1 MVSEKRLDVTKL
13 EELNVKELKDV
24 AHEIGITKISKKS
37 NIVLLEEIKSVARV
51 FIAGQG
57 DIKAK
62 YNMYLLKFILFI
74 GPCHTYIQQRGKTAG
89 FQDCHC
95 PHRFKICTKMQA
107 AQETVSDPSNIIHS
121 M

>member
-1 MVSEKRLDVTKL
+1 
-13 EELNVKELKDV
+13 
-24 AHEIGITKISKKS
+24 
-37 NIVLLEEIKSVARV
+37 
-51 FIAGQG
+51 
-57 DIKAK
+57 
-62 YNMYLLKFILFI
+62 MYLLKFILFI

-121 M
+121 MKKRPIVLICDDACTVAEYETIHYPHDSEICFGERKGCFQKPVKGIKPTSGIDCKVIKNYY